1 MTYGQM
7 DSNLGSMSTYMRTDG
22 FPNDVLNNI
31 NPLTLIVFIPL
42 VDKFLYPGLRKIGF
56 KMRPITRITIGFW
69 IGAVAMAYCA
79 IIQHLLYQA
88 GPYYDK
94 IDEGQKNDFSI
105 FWQIPAYVLIGFSEI
120 FASITGLEYAYLK
133 APSSMKSIG
142 MPEFQVELNN
152 SVEYCSFHICVGGR
166 F

>member
-22 FPNDVLNNI
+22 FPNDILINI
-31 NPLTLIVFIPL
+31 NPLTLIVFIPI
-42 VDKFLYPGLRKIGF
+42 VDKFLYPGLRRIGF
-56 KMRPITRITIGFW
+56 KMRPVTRITIGFFM
-69 IGAVAMAYCA
+69 GAVSMAYCA
-79 IIQHLLYQA
+79 IIQHYLYQA

-105 FWQIPAYVLIGFSEI
+105 FWQIPAYVLIGISEI

-133 APSSMKSIG
+133 APSSMKS
-142 MPEFQVELNN
+142 
-152 SVEYCSFHICVGGR
+152 VGNPLLKR
-166 F
+166 N